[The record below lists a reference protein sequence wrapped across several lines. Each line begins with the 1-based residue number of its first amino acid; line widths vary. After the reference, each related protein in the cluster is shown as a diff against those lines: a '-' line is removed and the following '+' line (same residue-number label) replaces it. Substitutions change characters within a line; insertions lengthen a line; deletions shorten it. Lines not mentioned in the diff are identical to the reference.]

1 MVTAGSLCGQTRG
14 AVKTVAQSLIQQT
27 AYKCFVVV
35 ISVSLLN
42 SANSLCYVIRIVLR
56 RCVMETVVVRKQGNS
71 IGITLPAE
79 TRIRLG
85 LEVGQELTLVEMAD
99 GIKLVKRNLKL
110 ERQMQMA
117 RETLRE
123 QADALQ
129 ELAKR

>member
-1 MVTAGSLCGQTRG
+1 
-14 AVKTVAQSLIQQT
+14 
-27 AYKCFVVV
+27 
-35 ISVSLLN
+35 
-42 SANSLCYVIRIVLR
+42 
-56 RCVMETVVVRKQGNS
+56 METVVVRKQGNS
-71 IGITLPAE
+71 IGITFPAE

-123 QADALQ
+123 QADVLQ

>member
-1 MVTAGSLCGQTRG
+1 
-14 AVKTVAQSLIQQT
+14 
-27 AYKCFVVV
+27 
-35 ISVSLLN
+35 
-42 SANSLCYVIRIVLR
+42 
-56 RCVMETVVVRKQGNS
+56 METVVVRKHGNS
-71 IGITLPAE
+71 VGVTLPAE

-117 RETLRE
+117 REMLRE
-123 QADALQ
+123 QADVLQ